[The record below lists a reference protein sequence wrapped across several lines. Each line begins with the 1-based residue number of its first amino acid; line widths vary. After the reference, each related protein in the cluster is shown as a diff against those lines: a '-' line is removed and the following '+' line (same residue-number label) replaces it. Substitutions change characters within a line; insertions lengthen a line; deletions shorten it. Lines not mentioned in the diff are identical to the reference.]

1 MAALRIL
8 LVEDNPDDVDLT
20 TEALEESDVE
30 TELILAKDGVVAL
43 EILRREGEHAGAEP
57 PDLILLDLNL
67 PRKTG
72 FQVLEELK
80 TDPDLKRVP
89 VVILTT
95 SDEVRDVLNAYE
107 LHANGYV
114 VKPVDL
120 EEFIGAVTTI
130 TEFWAGVVT
139 LPPT

>member
-8 LVEDNPDDVDLT
+8 LVEDNPDDVELT
-20 TEALEESDVE
+20 QEALEEADVE
-30 TELILAKDGVVAL
+30 TDLLVAEDGVAAL
-43 EILRREGEHAGAEP
+43 DILRREGEHAGAET

-67 PRKTG
+67 PRMTG

-80 TDPDLKRVP
+80 SDPDLRRVP
-89 VVILTT
+89 VVVLTT
-95 SDEVRDVLNAYE
+95 SDEIRDVLTAYE
-107 LHANGYV
+107 SHASAYV

-120 EEFIGAVTTI
+120 DEFLAKVRGIV
-130 TEFWAGVVT
+130 EFWANVVT

>member
-20 TEALEESDVE
+20 REALEENNVE
-30 TELILAKDGVVAL
+30 TELALAEDGVVAL
-43 EILRREGEHAGAEP
+43 EMLRREGEYANQET

-80 TDPDLKRVP
+80 SDPDLRRVP
-89 VVILTT
+89 VIILTT
-95 SDEVRDVLNAYE
+95 SDEVRDLLNAYE

-120 EEFIGAVTTI
+120 EEFIGKVKAI
-130 TEFWAGVVT
+130 TQFWADVVT
-139 LPPT
+139 LPPN